1 MGAENGAA
9 PPAASPRRGR
19 TPTRSRREIA
29 DAAIALADRKGL
41 VAVTMRSVAQSLD
54 TGAASLYRYISTRGE
69 LLALMVDEVNG
80 EFALHGPDRRS
91 WEAQMLELAHQA
103 RAIYRRHPW
112 LIDALNTT
120 PALGPNGCAFL
131 DHAIA
136 VLAPTRADG
145 GTMLE
150 AVGVFNGLARLLCK
164 EERDQRLAAETEAH
178 AALALADQL
187 SAVASPTG
195 PYPHLAAA
203 LADTG
208 PPDDQFDRVLRR
220 VLSGLLPSEH

>member
-1 MGAENGAA
+1 MAAESGAR
-9 PPAASPRRGR
+9 PPSASPRRGR
-19 TPTRSRREIA
+19 TPTRSRREIV
-29 DAAIALADRKGL
+29 DAAIALADREGL

-54 TGAASLYRYISTRGE
+54 TGAASLYRYISTRDE

-80 EFALHGPDRRS
+80 EFGLHGPDRRS
-91 WEAQMLELAHQA
+91 WEDQMVELAHQA

-112 LIDALNTT
+112 LIEALNTT
-120 PALGPNGCAFL
+120 PALGPNGCAYL

-136 VLAPTRADG
+136 VLAPTGADG

-150 AVGVFNGLARLLCK
+150 AVGVFNGLIRLLCK
-164 EERDQRLAAETEAH
+164 EERDQRLAGQTESDT
-178 AALALADQL
+178 ALADHL

-208 PPDDQFDRVLRR
+208 RPEDQFDRVLRR
-220 VLSGLLPSEH
+220 VLKGLLPSEH